1 METLGVWLRQTRE
14 ARGDTLQDTEA
25 ATHIRVRFLE
35 MLEAGDF
42 AALPGGGVQ
51 VRGFLLIYARYLG
64 LSPDEALARY
74 DAEARGV
81 EAIVPTTVPAETQ
94 TAPSARLASGPVTFE
109 PHDIPVSTSRPRWMS
124 LGTLMGVGVALI
136 IFIAVVTAVWYF
148 AGQGADERAAATAT
162 VTAPAEAVLPML
174 AETSVLPTST
184 PAFVSSPEDGVTLT
198 LEATEHVWVRVLTGG
213 QAVFEGLMAPG
224 QVESWSD
231 QEMVI
236 VDTGN
241 GAGLLVTVNGQSQE
255 TMCGRG
261 QVCTRAWGPGGEV
274 SVPSLAPTPAP

>member
-25 ATHIRVRFLE
+25 ATHIRVRFLG

-42 AALPGGGVQ
+42 AALPGGEVQ

-64 LSPDEALARY
+64 LSPDEVLARC
-74 DAEARGV
+74 DAEVRGV
-81 EAIVPTTVPAETQ
+81 EAIVPATAPAETQ

-109 PHDIPVSTSRPRWMS
+109 PRDIPVSTSRPRWMS
-124 LGTLMGVGVALI
+124 LGTLMTVGVALI
-136 IFIAVVTAVWYF
+136 ILIAVVTAVWYF
-148 AGQGADERAAATAT
+148 AGRGADERAAVTAV

-174 AETSVLPTST
+174 TETPALPTST
-184 PAFVSSPEDGVTLT
+184 PAFVASPEGGVTLT

-213 QAVFEGLMAPG
+213 QTAFEELMAPG

-241 GAGLLVTVNGQSQE
+241 GAGLLVTVNRQSQG